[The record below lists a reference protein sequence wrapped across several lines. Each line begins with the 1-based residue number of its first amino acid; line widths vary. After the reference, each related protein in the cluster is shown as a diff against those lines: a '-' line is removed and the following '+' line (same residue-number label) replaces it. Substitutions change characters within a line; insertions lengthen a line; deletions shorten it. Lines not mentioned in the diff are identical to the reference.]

1 MIFRKK
7 HTEEEIPMSRDWKEK
22 NKRYLNQIQKFL
34 DATDSIE
41 REEIK
46 NNVIAQMLR
55 CDQIL
60 TELAEREIKKYR
72 KQDMNNNNINEQK

>member
-46 NNVIAQMLR
+46 NM
-55 CDQIL
+55 
-60 TELAEREIKKYR
+60 E
-72 KQDMNNNNINEQK
+72 

>member
-7 HTEEEIPMSRDWKEK
+7 HTEEEIPISRDWKEK
-22 NKRYLNQIQKFL
+22 NKRYLNQIQRFL

-41 REEIK
+41 REDLRENI
-46 NNVIAQMLR
+46 IAQMLR

-60 TELAEREIKKYR
+60 TELAEEEIKRYR
-72 KQDMNNNNINEQK
+72 EQNIQRDSR